1 MRELLDRGRAWV
13 KLSGAY
19 MNSRTGAPYADVTPI
34 ARALVAAAPERLVW
48 GSDWTHPTE
57 MPQQKPN
64 DAQLFDLLTDWVPDA
79 RVRQAIL
86 VSNPEALYGFN
97 ATD

>member
-19 MNSRTGAPYADVTPI
+19 MNSRSGAPYADVTPI
-34 ARALVAAAPERLVW
+34 ARALVAAAPEWLVW
-48 GSDWTHPTE
+48 GSDWPHPTE